1 MSHPSFRAHR
11 AVLGALLGLAPGCSA
26 ATTAPSADASDRQ
39 AAFNPIITPTAVS
52 LAPGATQAFT
62 ASSSEKA
69 SWTASGGTIDATGFF
84 TAPAT
89 AGTYRV
95 IARWPAH
102 QRSDTSIVTVTVTTP
117 PPPPPPPAPTLTSMS
132 IVPDSIWMT
141 QKDTFALAVYGRT
154 SAGDSVTPAVTWSA
168 TGGTID
174 ASGQYVAG
182 IIPGIYAITARSAN
196 GLVATAAVK
205 VDWNNVKLLVSPKT
219 VSVTAG
225 QTQQFTAKGVAIT
238 NDTVAVSVIWHATG
252 GTITSTGLFT
262 AATTAGTY
270 SVWCELAAPT
280 WGGSPVLF
288 TRQSGLSGR
297 VVRMPL
303 TGSAALQIGN

>member
-11 AVLGALLGLAPGCSA
+11 ALLSALLGLALGCSA
-26 ATTAPSADASDRQ
+26 ATTAPSTDASDRQ
-39 AAFNPIITPTAVS
+39 AAFNPTITPTAVS
-52 LAPGATQAFT
+52 LAPGGTQAFI
-62 ASSSEKA
+62 ASSPEKA
-69 SWTASGGTIDATGFF
+69 TWTASGGAIDANGFF

-89 AGTYRV
+89 AGSYQV

-102 QRSDTSIVTVTVTTP
+102 QRSDTAVVTVAAGTA
-117 PPPPPPPAPTLTSMS
+117 PPPPAPTLTSLS
-132 IVPDSIWMT
+132 IVPDSIWLT

-182 IIPGIYAITARSAN
+182 IVPGIYAITARSAN

-205 VDWNNVKLLVSPKT
+205 LDWNIVKLLISPKT

-225 QTQQFTAKGVAIT
+225 KTQQFTAKGVAIT

-262 AATTAGTY
+262 AGTTSGTY
-270 SVWCELAAPT
+270 SVWCELAQPT
-280 WGGSPVLF
+280 WGGSSVLF

-297 VVRMPL
+297 LVRMPL
-303 TGSAALQIGN
+303 TVSAAVQVN